1 MKYLLIL
8 TGFFLFSCN
17 QAFGQISDKTQLPV
31 RLQYDFEI
39 PVVVLEEINIKKLE
53 KEDKEHLNSGLKSF
67 RFAEN
72 IEVDIDIE
80 NYGVWK
86 ILPEGDKVW
95 YIKIKSP
102 GAYSLSVV
110 FNHYRIPP
118 GAKLHIYNT
127 EKSHIR
133 GAFTFKNNKWN
144 YILPIAPV
152 KGDEIVI
159 EYYEP
164 KDADFSGE
172 LHIASIAHDY
182 KDILGYLTKDTKGF
196 GSSGSCNINI
206 NCETDPLWQLVKHSV
221 CKITYNGWLCSG
233 ALINNTNNDG
243 HPYFLTANHCINNN
257 DDPSLVDFYFNYE
270 SPDCSN
276 TDDPTEQSIAGSVI
290 IAAPPEYTLDFTLLE
305 LSVDPPSEYKP
316 YYSGWNRDVTDPTSV
331 TSIHHPSGDIKKIT
345 KSYDG
350 ATTDDYGEG
359 FNGYTHWW
367 IDEWDEGTTEG
378 GSSGS
383 PLFNQNGELIGDLTG
398 GDASCSYNFNDY
410 YLQFHHAWQDYSEP
424 NFSLNSWLD
433 PENSGIISLEGYLPY
448 DTIPSHLKAFLT
460 DTVVNLTWNEVID
473 KGDVVQYHIYRN
485 SVAYDISLN
494 TNYQDLAAYKDTVYK
509 YWITAEMPASI
520 ETDPSNSI
528 YIRSMDSLFTPFGED
543 FEGQLSL
550 PQSWYEE
557 RSDEPTG
564 WEFKTG
570 GYSGIMDTAYEGSV
584 NAYFYDVSGESSR
597 LVMPRFDFS
606 GNTNV
611 VLSFYLNM
619 QEQGVNVD
627 ELKIMYK
634 SDDIDGWEEIRFYNT
649 DVSSWEKKSVSL
661 PDLSD
666 NYQIAFEA
674 VGLGGYGICIDS
686 ISLKEDVN
694 YLSPVFSVS
703 SDSACLNDD
712 VIFSTTLDNSN
723 VFIWEFGNT
732 ATPNTASGKG
742 PHTVG
747 YTSGG
752 IKQTRLTVNDTY
764 IKEEINSVIVFDIS
778 TSAFVATGNKLTSSS
793 PHGNQW
799 YLNGNPIDG
808 ATNQLYEIVEDG
820 DYYVDICGTSSQPQT
835 LVVDGVEDIA
845 EEKPDSVW
853 QNNILIYP
861 NPNNGSFTVYLNKE
875 EYKKDVNYKIIDIA
889 GKTLQTGK
897 LDSSDNHVTINDG
910 STVEG
915 VCFIQV
921 YSDDKY
927 YTTKILI
934 KK

>member
-1 MKYLLIL
+1 MKYLFVL
-8 TGFFLFSCN
+8 TGFFLFTCN
-17 QAFGQISDKTQLPV
+17 QAFGQVSDKMQLPV

-39 PVVVLEEINIKKLE
+39 PVVLLEEINIKKLE

-67 RFAEN
+67 RFADN
-72 IEVDIDIE
+72 IEVDIDTE
-80 NYGVWK
+80 HYGIWK
-86 ILPEGDKVW
+86 TLPEGDKAW
-95 YIKIKSP
+95 YLKIKSP
-102 GAYSLSVV
+102 GAYSLSVL

-127 EKSHIR
+127 DKSHVR
-133 GAFTFKNNKWN
+133 GAFTYKNNKWN
-144 YILPIAPV
+144 YILPVAPV

-164 KDADFSGE
+164 KEVDFIGE
-172 LHIASIAHDY
+172 IHITNIAHDY
-182 KDILGYLTKDTKGF
+182 KDILHYLTKDTKGF
-196 GSSGSCNINI
+196 GNSGLCNINI
-206 NCETDPLWQLVKHSV
+206 NCETDSLWQMAKHSV

-233 ALINNTNNDG
+233 ALINNTNNNG
-243 HPYFLTANHCINNN
+243 NPYFLTANHCINS
-257 DDPSLVDFYFNYE
+257 DYDASAAVFYFNYE
-270 SPDCSN
+270 SPDCINADGPVDQTIS
-276 TDDPTEQSIAGSVI
+276 GSVI
-290 IAAPPEYTLDFTLLE
+290 IAAPPVNTLDFTLLE
-305 LSVDPPSEYKP
+305 LSLDPPSEYKP
-316 YYSGWNRDVTDPTSV
+316 YYSGWNRDITDPASV

-350 ATTDDYGEG
+350 ATTNDYSEG
-359 FNGYTHWW
+359 YNVYTHWW

-410 YLQFHHAWQDYSEP
+410 YLQFHHAWQDYTEP

-433 PENSGIISLEGYLPY
+433 PDNSGIISLGGYLPY
-448 DTIPSHLKAFLT
+448 DTIPSHLKASLT
-460 DTVVNLTWNEVID
+460 DTVVNLSWNEVID
-473 KGDVVQYHIYRN
+473 TANIDYYNIYRN
-485 SVAYDISLN
+485 SGLYDNSVS
-494 TNYQDLAAYKDTVYK
+494 TDYQDLAAYKDSVYK
-509 YWITAEMPASI
+509 YYVTAKITAGGES
-520 ETDPSNSI
+520 DPSNII

-564 WEFKTG
+564 WEFKAG
-570 GYSGIMDTAYEGSV
+570 GYSGLIDTAYEGSV
-584 NAYFYDVSGESSR
+584 NAYFYDITGESSK

-619 QEQGVNVD
+619 QEQGVNID
-627 ELKIMYK
+627 ELKIVYK
-634 SDDIDGWEEIRFYNT
+634 NNDLEEWKEIRSYNT
-649 DVSSWEKKSVSL
+649 DVSLWEKKSVSL

-674 VGLGGYGICIDS
+674 IGLGGYGICIDS
-686 ISLKEDVN
+686 VSLKEDGN
-694 YLSPVFSVS
+694 YLLPVFSVS
-703 SDSACLNDD
+703 RDSVCINDD
-712 VIFSTTLDNSN
+712 VIFSTTIDNSN
-723 VFIWEFGNT
+723 ILKWEFGKT
-732 ATPNTASGKG
+732 AIPETTFGKG
-742 PHTVG
+742 PHTVE
-747 YTSGG
+747 YISGG

-764 IKEEINSVIVFDIS
+764 IKEEINSVVVFDIS
-778 TSAFVATGNKLTSSS
+778 TSAFVVTGNKLTSSS
-793 PHGNQW
+793 PYGNQW
-799 YLNGNPIDG
+799 YLNENPIDG
-808 ATNQLYEIVEDG
+808 ATNQLHEIVEDG
-820 DYYVDICGTSSQPQT
+820 DYYVDICGSASQPQY
-835 LVVDGVEDIA
+835 LVVYGIENPEVK
-845 EEKPDSVW
+845 KPDSVW

-861 NPNNGSFTVYLNKE
+861 NPNTGSFTVYLNTKD
-875 EYKKDVNYKIIDIA
+875 YITDVNYKIIDIT

-897 LDSSDNHVTINDG
+897 LDSSNNHVTIDDG
-910 STVEG
+910 SMVEG
-915 VCFIQV
+915 VCFIQI